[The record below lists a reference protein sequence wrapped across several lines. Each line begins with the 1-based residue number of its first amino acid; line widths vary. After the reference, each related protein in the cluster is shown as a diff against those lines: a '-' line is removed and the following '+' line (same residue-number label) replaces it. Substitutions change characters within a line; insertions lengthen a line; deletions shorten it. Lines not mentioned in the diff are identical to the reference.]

1 SGAPASFDVDSMPTE
16 TAHHLLSGH
25 ALDSAA
31 SPTAAATTPGLHF
44 VAPTSALDVVFR
56 SVDDVLD
63 DLPRGRQGNVR
74 TVGSDAELQS
84 TYDALTTNA
93 TPFERVGY
101 DGTWV
106 RAADDVEI
114 GLRNS
119 SASGGRTID
128 IRMAD
133 GSIQKVHIE

>member
-1 SGAPASFDVDSMPTE
+1 M
-16 TAHHLLSGH
+16 L
-25 ALDSAA
+25 
-31 SPTAAATTPGLHF
+31 
-44 VAPTSALDVVFR
+44 
-56 SVDDVLD
+56 
-63 DLPRGRQGNVR
+63 RGRQGKVR
-74 TVGSDAELQS
+74 TVGPDAELQS
-84 TYDALTTNA
+84 TYDALTTKA
-93 TPFERVGY
+93 TPFERAGY

-106 RAADDVEI
+106 RTADDVEI